1 MSLLDGIPL
10 RTLTKRKG
18 PYSFSCMGFIR
29 LRSGR
34 QGTLSPWTPCDFFV
48 KKSSKNFITPA
59 GGTKAFLILSGTLLM
74 ASHTRPWLR
83 FRNSFGVLPN
93 ALWKTVEK

>member
-1 MSLLDGIPL
+1 MPSAGGAKGLCPLDSRPSAGRARGLCPL
-10 RTLTKRKG
+10 H
-18 PYSFSCMGFIR
+18 
-29 LRSGR
+29 
-34 QGTLSPWTPCDFFV
+34 PCDFFV

-59 GGTKAFLILSGTLLM
+59 GGTKDFSILLDLLLITG
-74 ASHTRPWLR
+74 HTRPWLR